1 MSQALRELLGLRERP
16 ELLGLR
22 ERPELLGYAW
32 PRGRARRSI
41 ITSLLNAKLQ
51 KFDPSFVQF

>member
-32 PRGRARRSI
+32 PRGRGDGKDS
-41 ITSLLNAKLQ
+41 
-51 KFDPSFVQF
+51 

>member
-22 ERPELLGYAW
+22 ERPELLGPQERQDRPVQAN
-32 PRGRARRSI
+32 
-41 ITSLLNAKLQ
+41 SLLLSIVK
-51 KFDPSFVQF
+51 VR